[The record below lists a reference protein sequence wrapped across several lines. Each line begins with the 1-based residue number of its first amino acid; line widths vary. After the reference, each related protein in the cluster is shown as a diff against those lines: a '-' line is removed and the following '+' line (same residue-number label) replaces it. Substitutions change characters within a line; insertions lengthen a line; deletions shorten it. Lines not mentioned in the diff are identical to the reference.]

1 MARDILHEIVR
12 KVLELDGWIITHDP
26 YTLKY
31 NPGWAIDLGAEK
43 IVAAEKDN
51 QKIAVEVKSFREES
65 FANEFHTILG
75 QYLNYRSALKRIDED
90 RILFLAVPKSVYNSE
105 FTIEGIINSVED
117 YNVRILVYDFETKKI
132 IKWLN

>member
-1 MARDILHEIVR
+1 MR
-12 KVLELDGWIITHDP
+12 
-26 YTLKY
+26 Y

-51 QKIAVEVKSFREES
+51 KKIAVEVKSFREES

-75 QYLNYRSALKRIDED
+75 QYLNYRSALKRIDEY
-90 RILFLAVPKSVYNSE
+90 RVLFLAVPKSVFDLE

-117 YNVRILVYDFETKKI
+117 YNVKILVYDFETKKI
-132 IKWLN
+132 IQWLN